1 MTIPS
6 LNSSNLQ
13 FVNNLDSVEQDIDTD
28 ELDISS
34 GVDMRN
40 LSDNPDEVSSLLQA
54 RAQLSATQQISTN
67 LGIVTTEVNT
77 GESSLESAVQLFDQV
92 QTLTAE
98 GANGTQTATTRGQL
112 ATQLQ
117 SIEQQMVGL
126 ANTQIN
132 GRYIFAGDEDQTQ
145 PYTFDSTQPDPVS
158 SYQSSSSTRV
168 VMTANGTTFPVA
180 LTAQQIFDS
189 SNPTTNAFTA
199 INNVVT
205 ALNNND
211 QSGIE
216 TASDALAGVAS
227 YLNEQLAF
235 YGNAQDN
242 MTAATTQAQTQ
253 VTQLQTQISNLQ
265 DTDMTATITDMTQA
279 QTEEQAAL
287 GAEAQIPRQT
297 LFDYLG

>member
-1 MTIPS
+1 MISS
-6 LNSSNLQ
+6 LSSVNQQ
-13 FVNNLDSVEQDIDTD
+13 FVNNLANITQDMNND

-67 LGIVTTEVNT
+67 LGQVTTEVNT
-77 GESSLESAVQLFDQV
+77 GESTLESAVQLFDQV
-92 QTLTAE
+92 QTLAAE
-98 GANGTQTATTRGQL
+98 GANGTETAATRSQL
-112 ATQLQ
+112 ANQLQ

-132 GRYIFAGDEDQTQ
+132 GRYIFAGDQDQTQ
-145 PYTFDSTQPDPVS
+145 PYSFDATQPDPVS
-158 SYQSSSSTRV
+158 SYQGSSSTRV
-168 VMTANGTTFPVA
+168 VMTAAGTTFPVA

-189 SNPTTNAFTA
+189 SAAATNVFTT
-199 INNVVT
+199 INNLVT

-211 QSGIE
+211 QSTVESLSNGL
-216 TASDALAGVAS
+216 SGVAS

-242 MTAATTQAQTQ
+242 LSSATTQAQTQ
-253 VTQLQTQISNLQ
+253 ETNLQSQISNLQ
-265 DTDMTATITDMTQA
+265 DTDMTATITDLTQA
-279 QTEEQAAL
+279 QTQEQAAL
-287 GAEAQIPRQT
+287 
-297 LFDYLG
+297 FDYLA